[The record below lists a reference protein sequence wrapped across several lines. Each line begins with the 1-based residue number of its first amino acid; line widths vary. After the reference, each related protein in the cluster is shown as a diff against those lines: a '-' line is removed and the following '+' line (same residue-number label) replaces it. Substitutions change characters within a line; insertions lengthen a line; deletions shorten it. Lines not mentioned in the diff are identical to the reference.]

1 MLNQLAQPAQPATKA
16 MLYGKEV
23 NLTRAANDHIAIVP
37 TSRNGKRDVIPLA
50 QLNLAFARGHLVFPF
65 EVPDELPEAA
75 NQSEAQRLA
84 QDILLQY
91 VHRLD
96 QQEYKRS
103 RRIAKMVI
111 NEVKRELGDT
121 QPPSE
126 STLLRAHERYVKY
139 GNLMRFP
146 RKRPTHFHDAAS
158 DLFIEIVDDMYL
170 QLNGA
175 SIDQCWKEYKK
186 QAALRFE
193 GKIKHF
199 SRSTFYERIK
209 LLNRIEVIET
219 REGKKA
225 SRNDARIVYRS
236 LITSRILER
245 IEMDA
250 VHINIGLMNDD
261 GEIVTQVI
269 LYTLIDCY
277 SRCILGYHL
286 QVAKKY
292 GEKSKQG
299 ENTVGIMQS
308 LIHSLSPKPNMSFEG
323 GKYHWNMYSSGEN
336 YITDA
341 GGPYASHEIGGFIN
355 AAGGNQHIAEAGAGY
370 RKPYIERF
378 FGTLRTQCLSIIPG
392 YMGKL
397 KEAKEY
403 DQPIHKHACM
413 SVKEFESLLANYIV
427 TQYHQ
432 TPHKGLQLKTP
443 QQVWDETLHN
453 STTLLRMHDIN
464 RLVRANI
471 TPIMR
476 TLQGPKGIEFNK
488 TFYNAKALKN
498 LYNVLS
504 TKGGKNPK
512 VECIFTPL
520 EPEHAWVKNP
530 ITGELIMLHAK
541 STSEDSNQ
549 NVSWTE
555 DEILGADIPFGF
567 NHPLIA
573 CARQERQANFD
584 QKKKGKKPR
593 ELNTEAVADQ
603 FDIFKAQSQQD
614 VAPSFEKPD
623 QNEPYSSYFDQ
634 DDDDEFEGV
643 ELDDK

>member
-1 MLNQLAQPAQPATKA
+1 MLNQLAQPVTNAT
-16 MLYGKEV
+16 LYGKEV
-23 NLTRAANDHIAIVP
+23 NLTRAANDHIAVVP
-37 TSRNGKRDVIPLA
+37 TSKNGEPKVVPLA
-50 QLNLAFARGHLVFPF
+50 QLNLAFARGHLVFPY

-75 NQSEAQRLA
+75 NQTEEQRLA

-96 QQEYKRS
+96 QQEFKRS
-103 RRIAKMVI
+103 RRIATMVI

-121 QPPSE
+121 KPPSV
-126 STLLRAHERYVKY
+126 STLLRAHERYMEY
-139 GNLMRFP
+139 GNLLHLP
-146 RKRPTHFHDAAS
+146 RKHPTHFHDAAS
-158 DLFIEIVDDMYL
+158 DLFVEIVDDMYL

-175 SIDQCWKEYKK
+175 SATQCWKEYQK
-186 QAALRFE
+186 QAELRFE

-199 SRSTFYERIK
+199 SRSTFYDRINQ
-209 LLNRIEVIET
+209 LNRVEVIET

-225 SRNDARIVYRS
+225 SRNDSRVVYRS
-236 LITSRILER
+236 LITSHILER
-245 IEMDA
+245 IELDA
-250 VHINIGLMNDD
+250 VHINIGLINEN

-269 LYTLIDCY
+269 LYTAIDCY

-286 QVAKKY
+286 QEAKKH
-292 GEKSKQG
+292 GQKSKQG
-299 ENTVGIMQS
+299 ENKVGIMQS
-308 LIHSLSPKPNMSFEG
+308 LIHSLSPKPTMSFEG

-355 AAGGNQHIAEAGAGY
+355 AVGGNQHIAEAGAGY
-370 RKPYIERF
+370 RKPYVERF

-392 YMGKL
+392 YMGKM
-397 KEAKEY
+397 KDAKEY

-413 SVKEFESLLANYIV
+413 TVKQFESLLANYIV

-432 TPHKGLQLKTP
+432 APHKGLQLKTP

-453 STTLLRMHDIN
+453 STTMLRVHDIN
-464 RLVRANI
+464 RVVRANI
-471 TPIMR
+471 TPIKR

-488 TFYNAKALKN
+488 TFYNAKALKD

-520 EPEHAWVKNP
+520 EPEQAWVKNP
-530 ITGELIMLHAK
+530 ITGELIKLHAK
-541 STSEDSNQ
+541 SNSGAFNQ
-549 NVSWTE
+549 NESSTE
-555 DEILGADIPFGF
+555 DEILGADVPFGF
-567 NHPLIA
+567 YHPIVA

-584 QKKKGKKPR
+584 ELKNGKKPR
-593 ELNTEAVADQ
+593 ELNTVAVKDQ
-603 FDIFKAQSQQD
+603 FDIFKAQSQED
-614 VAPSFEKPD
+614 VAPSFDKPD
-623 QNEPYSSYFDQ
+623 ENEPYSSYFGL